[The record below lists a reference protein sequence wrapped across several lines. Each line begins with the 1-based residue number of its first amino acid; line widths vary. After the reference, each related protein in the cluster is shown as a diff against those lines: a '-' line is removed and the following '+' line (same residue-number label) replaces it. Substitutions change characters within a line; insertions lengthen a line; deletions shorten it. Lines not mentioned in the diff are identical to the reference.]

1 MNCNNELLKQSL
13 SEQLSELQEEQ
24 LAQHLNHC
32 SECREALERLAGEPT
47 SWQVV
52 ENALKHEHHSGSSF
66 AAKLS
71 PRDSTDVASSDDV
84 DALDSH
90 TIRPSDFIVD
100 YLQPSEN
107 KDALGK
113 VGQIEIQQ
121 FIGQGAHGV
130 VLKGYQAELNR
141 RVAVKL
147 MAPHLASVVAARKR
161 FAREARAA
169 AAIVH
174 PNIMPILQVDSS
186 GQLPYLVMPYLDCQS
201 LQQRLD
207 SDGCLQVEDTLRIA
221 VQIARG
227 LTAAHGQGVV
237 HRDVKPAN
245 ILLERGVD
253 RVMLTDFGLA
263 RAVDDATLTRSGLIA
278 GTPHYMSPEQARGDA
293 IDGRSDLFSLGS
305 VVYAMLTGR
314 PPFRAETTY
323 GILRRVT
330 DDAHRPIHE
339 FNSAVPN
346 WLQAIVDKLLNKSP
360 ADRFQTAEEV
370 ATILQ
375 ECLNHF
381 LQPSQVNL
389 PETVVRLQPLARQ
402 RSSLSRWWTIG
413 AAASLLII
421 FCLWAFQSGVFDRK
435 QSPTGSSQA
444 KSSVSSDQALVVDD
458 QKVMKQLSQPG
469 RVQAGGREVD
479 SIAAAPELDR
489 GSAEKASSP
498 DAAGQLDINAL
509 DPIQLQQN
517 LIELNVEMDQLLE
530 RLNTD
535 AIKE

>member
-1 MNCNNELLKQSL
+1 MSCNNELLRMSL

-24 LAQHLNHC
+24 LSQHLNHC
-32 SECREALERLAGEPT
+32 TPCREALERMAGEPA

-52 ENALKHEHHSGSSF
+52 ENVLKHEHNSGSSF

-71 PRDSTDVASSDDV
+71 PRESAVASNDDI

-141 RVAVKL
+141 MVAVKL

-186 GQLPYLVMPYLDCQS
+186 GQLPYLVMPYLDCHS

-207 SDGCLQVEDTLRIA
+207 NEGCLLVEDTLRIA

-305 VVYAMLTGR
+305 VIYAMLTGR

-330 DDAHRPIHE
+330 DDEHRPIHE

-346 WLQAIVDKLLNKSP
+346 WLEAIVDKLLSKSP
-360 ADRFQTAEEV
+360 NDRFQTAEEV
-370 ATILQ
+370 ATLLQ

-381 LQPSQVNL
+381 LQPSQVAL
-389 PETVVRLQPLARQ
+389 PESMAKLLPRAHNHKSALGLWSTVAM
-402 RSSLSRWWTIG
+402 
-413 AAASLLII
+413 LLIA
-421 FCLWAFQSGVFDRK
+421 CVWAFQSGIFDRRE
-435 QSPTGSSQA
+435 SPSGLSDPGSTSGVNQA
-444 KSSVSSDQALVVDD
+444 QANPQHSDSSSSEP
-458 QKVMKQLSQPG
+458 S
-469 RVQAGGREVD
+469 RVQASGRVAD
-479 SIAAAPELDR
+479 SMTLAAPDLDHVR
-489 GSAEKASSP
+489 T
-498 DAAGQLDINAL
+498 DIKSL
-509 DPIQLQQN
+509 DPVQLQQN
-517 LIELNVEMDQLLE
+517 LSDLEAEMDQLLE
-530 RLNTD
+530 RLNVET
-535 AIKE
+535 IKE